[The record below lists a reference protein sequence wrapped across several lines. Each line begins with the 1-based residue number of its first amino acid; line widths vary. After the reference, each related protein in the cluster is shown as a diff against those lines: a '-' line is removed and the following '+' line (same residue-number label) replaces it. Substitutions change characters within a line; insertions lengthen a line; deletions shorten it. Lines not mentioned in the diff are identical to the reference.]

1 MIASVI
7 YKETLSPITRNASK
21 VEIIEVEESEANAS
35 KYCKLYSL
43 QLPPDDK
50 AKVVFRTIQIKVI

>member
-7 YKETLSPITRNASK
+7 YKETLSPVTRNVSK
-21 VEIIEVEESEANAS
+21 VDIVEVEENEANAL
-35 KYCKLYSL
+35 KYCKLYAL

-50 AKVVFRTIQIKVI
+50 AKVIFRTIQIKVI